1 MASIQKRVIPLRS
14 MIVVA
19 VCIAAWGILLGRLFY
34 LQILSYDRYKVSTID
49 NISRETTVTAQRGI
63 IYDRNM
69 VQLATNATV
78 WRVFISPKDIDAIED
93 SDDGSVSKEGVKQL
107 IATGL
112 SQILNVPYTTVLE
125 KITYTNRADVTIQK
139 NVEKETADIL
149 TAFIEENGLDNYVY
163 TEATS
168 KRYYPYGSVAS
179 HVIGIMG
186 TDGGLLGLE
195 YQYNTE
201 LTGTVGRYVT
211 AKNASG
217 VRMPFKYDTYIEATN
232 GYNIISTI
240 DLTTQHLLEEQLR
253 KTYYD
258 SQANNRVTGIVMD
271 VNSFAVLAM
280 ATYPDFDLNN
290 PYELDPDSQYKLD
303 NSGYYSGTEEYRNLY
318 YDLLYTMWRNK
329 AVSEVYE
336 PGSTFKIITTSMA
349 LEEKLVT
356 IDEEFTCDGTYYVEG
371 YNAPIHCHRLPP
383 GHGTAPFKWML
394 QQSCNPTLMAV
405 AGRVGRNKFY
415 EYYQAYGYTDKTGI
429 DLPGEAKGIYHS
441 LNAFNQ
447 VELAVYS
454 FGQTFKT
461 TPLQQLTAICTV
473 ANGGKMGTPHMV
485 SALTDDEGNVIR
497 SYDTQIKRQ
506 VVSEEVCD
514 IIAQVL
520 EEGVSGDGGA
530 KNAYVSGYKVAA
542 KTGTSEVRDILD
554 ENGQSYLRVGSCVA
568 FAPSDDPQIAVL
580 IVVDQP
586 QCASVYGSVVA
597 APYIADLLNE
607 VLPYY
612 GVERHYTAEEEA
624 KRSVSIINYVGWP
637 LADAT
642 ANIKAWGINCKV
654 VGEVVGDGSDI
665 VTFQMPSAGNLV
677 SKVNGRI
684 VLYTGNAAVDDYEIV
699 PNVIGMTATNA
710 SRTLLRRGFN
720 ILLEGAQNYD
730 VGTGAVVVSQ
740 EPSEGESALYG
751 SVVTVVLRYLDGTAN

>member
-1 MASIQKRVIPLRS
+1 MASIRKRVIPLRS
-14 MIVVA
+14 LIIVA

-34 LQILSYDRYKVSTID
+34 LQILSYDRYKVSSID
-49 NISRETTVTAQRGI
+49 NISRETSVSAQRGI

-69 VQLATNATV
+69 VQLATNSTV
-78 WRVFISPKDIDAIED
+78 WRAFISPRDIENIEET
-93 SDDGSVSKEGVKQL
+93 DDGRVSKEGIRQL
-107 IATGL
+107 VASGL
-112 SQILNVPYTTVLE
+112 SQILDVSYPDILE
-125 KITYTNRADVTIQK
+125 KLTYVNRADVTIK
-139 NVEKETADIL
+139 KDLDEETSNML
-149 TAFIEENGLDNYVY
+149 QAFIDENNLGNYVHIDSY
-163 TEATS
+163 F
-168 KRYYPYGSVAS
+168 KRYYPYGKAAS
-179 HVIGIMG
+179 HVIGIVG

-195 YQYNTE
+195 YQYDTE

-211 AKNASG
+211 AKNARG
-217 VRMPFKYDTYIEATN
+217 KRIPFKYDSYIEATN
-232 GYNIISTI
+232 GYNVISTI
-240 DLTTQHLLEEQLR
+240 DLTTQSLLEEQLE

-280 ATYPDFDLNN
+280 ATYPDFDLND
-290 PYELDPDSQYKLD
+290 PYQLDADSQYKLD
-303 NSGYYSGTEEYRNLY
+303 TSGYISGSDEYRKY
-318 YDLLYTMWRNK
+318 YNDLLYTMWRNK

-356 IDEEFTCDGTYYVEG
+356 IDEEFTCTGSYFVEG
-371 YNAPIHCHRLPP
+371 YNAPIHCHRLG
-383 GHGTAPFKWML
+383 GHGTASFAWML
-394 QQSCNPTLMAV
+394 QQSCNPTLMTV
-405 AGRVGRNKFY
+405 AGRIGRTKFY
-415 EYYQAYGYTDKTGI
+415 EYYQAYGYTDRTGI
-429 DLPGEAKGIYHS
+429 DLPGEAKGIFHALS
-441 LNAFNQ
+441 AFNQ

-473 ANGGKMGTPHMV
+473 ANGGRMGTPHLV

-497 SYDTQIKRQ
+497 SFDTQIKRQ

-554 ENGQSYLRVGSCVA
+554 ENGESYLRVGSCVA
-568 FAPSDDPQIAVL
+568 FAPADDPQIAVL
-580 IVVDQP
+580 IMVDQP
-586 QCASVYGSVVA
+586 QISNMYGSIVA
-597 APYIADLLNE
+597 APYIADFLDDA
-607 VLPYY
+607 LPYY

-624 KRSVSIINYVGWP
+624 KRSVSVINYVGWP

-654 VGEVVGDGSDI
+654 VGEVLGDGSDI
-665 VTFQMPSAGNLV
+665 VTFQMPSAGNYV

-684 VLYTGNAAVDDYEIV
+684 VLYTGNAAVDDYEVV

-720 ILLEGAQNYD
+720 IQLEGAQNYD

-740 EPSEGESALYG
+740 DPVEGESALYG
-751 SVVTVVLRYLDGTAN
+751 SIVTVVLRYLDGTAN